1 MDILMSKEEIL
12 RSFKEAKN
20 KTNQIK
26 VLADMNCTTSKEMR
40 NWLIENGAEVPE
52 DKRFKNNHQ
61 PKNKDIIE
69 YNVKEDETLNKSNSK
84 EIPDS
89 IRKILA
95 ERRSHLLNNIRKMQ
109 SEVDDIDSF
118 IGRN

>member
-1 MDILMSKEEIL
+1 MDILMPKEEIL

-40 NWLIENGAEVPE
+40 NWLIEHGADVPE
-52 DKRFKNNHQ
+52 DKRFRNNNQ
-61 PKNKDIIE
+61 SNDKKINTEETKTENKQQVPE
-69 YNVKEDETLNKSNSK
+69 
-84 EIPDS
+84 S

-109 SEVDDIDSF
+109 SEVDDIDNF